1 MIYLSDITIIPFLIT
16 MSGWALFIIAL
27 LFLIDV
33 YKSWAGYMKAKDEQV
48 ERLINY
54 FENNNKKL

>member
-16 MSGWALFIIAL
+16 MSGWVLFIIAL